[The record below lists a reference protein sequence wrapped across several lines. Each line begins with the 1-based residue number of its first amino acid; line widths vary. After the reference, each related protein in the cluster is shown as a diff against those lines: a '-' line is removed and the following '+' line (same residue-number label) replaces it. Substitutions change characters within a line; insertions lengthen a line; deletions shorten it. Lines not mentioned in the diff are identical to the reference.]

1 MPLARL
7 RKELKETVRQSRE
20 MAEAIDGVLSLL
32 LSNHDNVDAMR
43 QDMSERIIVGLQAQD
58 RLEQRCRN
66 IEKIID
72 VLDQTHSF
80 NAADSQK
87 AWATLE
93 LDELSKPE
101 LSGKGTEHAGEVE
114 FF

>member
-7 RKELKETVRQSRE
+7 RKELTETIRQSRE
-20 MAEAIDGVLSLL
+20 MAEAIDTVLTLL
-32 LSNHDNVDAMR
+32 LEDPDGSETTR
-43 QDMSERIIVGLQAQD
+43 KQMSDRIIVGLQAQD

-72 VLDQTHSF
+72 LLERSHSF
-80 NAADSQK
+80 KAVDNET
-87 AWATLE
+87 AWAALA
-93 LDELSKPE
+93 LDELAKPE
-101 LSGKGTEHAGEVE
+101 LSGKGTEHSGEVE

>member
-1 MPLARL
+1 MPLTRL
-7 RKELKETVRQSRE
+7 RTELKETVRQSRE
-20 MAEAIDGVLSLL
+20 MAEAIDAVLTML
-32 LSNHDNVDAMR
+32 LSDPGNNEQTR
-43 QDMSERIIVGLQAQD
+43 QSMSERIIVGLQAQD

-72 VLDQTHSF
+72 LLDQTHSL
-80 NAADSQK
+80 NVADSQK

-101 LSGKGTEHAGEVE
+101 LSGKGTEHSGEIE